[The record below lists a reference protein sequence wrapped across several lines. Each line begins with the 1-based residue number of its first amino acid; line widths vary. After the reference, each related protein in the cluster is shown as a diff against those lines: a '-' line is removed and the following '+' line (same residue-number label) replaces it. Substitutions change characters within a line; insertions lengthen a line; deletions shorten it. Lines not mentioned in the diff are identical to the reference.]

1 MEKKGLCDT
10 CENDK
15 GCTFRTRFPIL
26 QCEEFTNSNSKVIK
40 MKQPKQKKGRCLQ
53 EITTEE

>member
-15 GCTFRTRFPIL
+15 GCALRSRLPVL

-40 MKQPKQKKGRCLQ
+40 MKQPKQKKGECLQ